1 MFANNFYIALSNED
15 WDDVFTS
22 TDVNCAVNTLENKI
36 IDLMD
41 SHMLLRTVIMSSRD
55 PSWMSPVLKSMVID
69 KARISN
75 FSKDRLNTINERLCE
90 VISENRRDRP
100 KRVGSRDWWN
110 HVDATSQRR
119 SSSTN
124 VSLSNEE
131 LRELNEYFSNLCTD
145 NSYTEPLNV
154 AIDDDEEVPELTE
167 VQVWNC
173 ITHLKN
179 TAMGLDRIPFW
190 IWKDNTEILVPV
202 VTKIWNLSLASH
214 TWPTSWKRAT
224 IKPLP
229 KVEIPKSYQDYR
241 GINITPVIARAFER
255 IVYQNYVKCTLEKNL
270 TPTQFAYRQGGN
282 CTNALL
288 SIQNE
293 VYKHLDNTRCKA
305 VRMFAMDFSKAFDSV
320 NHHRLARK
328 LRTLGLNSYVHN
340 WYLSFLKERQQRVVW
355 SHNVCEWK
363 AVNQGTTQG
372 SVSGPYLFIVFL
384 NDLDV
389 TLNSQSCIVKYAD
402 DSTIISPVYNNCDI
416 SSDLVNQFLGWTND
430 NAMSCNPSKC
440 KELVIFKKGVYGS
453 SFEPV
458 AGIPK
463 CDQLTILGMTFET
476 NCRFSSHVKIKLI
489 KANKCLHVLRCLR
502 KEGYNQ
508 QELHHLFISP
518 VLPHLTYGLSVY
530 GASEAELTTVQA
542 FLDRC
547 CKRKFTLDTLDIRK
561 LMKIQD
567 HRIFRKV
574 LSDCNHPIYNL
585 LPEIKD
591 TNYNLRRDTVVK
603 PLVRTTR
610 FMNVFSNR
618 LIFRY

>member
-1 MFANNFYIALSNED
+1 M
-15 WDDVFTS
+15 
-22 TDVNCAVNTLENKI
+22 
-36 IDLMD
+36 
-41 SHMLLRTVIMSSRD
+41 
-55 PSWMSPVLKSMVID
+55 
-69 KARISN
+69 
-75 FSKDRLNTINERLCE
+75 
-90 VISENRRDRP
+90 
-100 KRVGSRDWWN
+100 
-110 HVDATSQRR
+110 
-119 SSSTN
+119 
-124 VSLSNEE
+124 
-131 LRELNEYFSNLCTD
+131 
-145 NSYTEPLNV
+145 
-154 AIDDDEEVPELTE
+154 
-167 VQVWNC
+167 
-173 ITHLKN
+173 
-179 TAMGLDRIPFW
+179 
-190 IWKDNTEILVPV
+190 
-202 VTKIWNLSLASH
+202 
-214 TWPTSWKRAT
+214 
-224 IKPLP
+224 
-229 KVEIPKSYQDYR
+229 
-241 GINITPVIARAFER
+241 
-255 IVYQNYVKCTLEKNL
+255 
-270 TPTQFAYRQGGN
+270 
-282 CTNALL
+282 
-288 SIQNE
+288 
-293 VYKHLDNTRCKA
+293 
-305 VRMFAMDFSKAFDSV
+305 
-320 NHHRLARK
+320 
-328 LRTLGLNSYVHN
+328 
-340 WYLSFLKERQQRVVW
+340 VW

-440 KELVIFKKGVYGS
+440 KELVICKKGVDGS
-453 SFEPV
+453 SFELV

-508 QELHHLFISP
+508 LELHHLFISL

-547 CKRKFTLDTLDIRK
+547 CKRKFTLDTLHIRK
-561 LMKIQD
+561 LMKIQ
-567 HRIFRKV
+567 HQRIFRKV

>member
-1 MFANNFYIALSNED
+1 M
-15 WDDVFTS
+15 
-22 TDVNCAVNTLENKI
+22 
-36 IDLMD
+36 
-41 SHMLLRTVIMSSRD
+41 
-55 PSWMSPVLKSMVID
+55 
-69 KARISN
+69 
-75 FSKDRLNTINERLCE
+75 
-90 VISENRRDRP
+90 
-100 KRVGSRDWWN
+100 
-110 HVDATSQRR
+110 
-119 SSSTN
+119 
-124 VSLSNEE
+124 
-131 LRELNEYFSNLCTD
+131 
-145 NSYTEPLNV
+145 
-154 AIDDDEEVPELTE
+154 
-167 VQVWNC
+167 
-173 ITHLKN
+173 
-179 TAMGLDRIPFW
+179 
-190 IWKDNTEILVPV
+190 
-202 VTKIWNLSLASH
+202 
-214 TWPTSWKRAT
+214 
-224 IKPLP
+224 
-229 KVEIPKSYQDYR
+229 EIPKSYQDYR

-255 IVYQNYVKCTLEKNL
+255 IVYQNYVKGTLEKNL

-282 CTNALL
+282 CSNALL

-293 VYKHLDNTRCKA
+293 VYKHLNNTRCKA

-320 NHHRLARK
+320 NHDRLARK
-328 LRTLGLNSYVHN
+328 LRTLGLNSYLHN
-340 WYLSFLKERQQRVVW
+340 WYLVVW

-384 NDLDV
+384 NDIDV

-440 KELVIFKKGVYGS
+440 KELVICKKGVDGS

-476 NCRFSSHVKIKLI
+476 NCRLSSHVKIKLI
-489 KANKCLHVLRCLR
+489 KANKCLHVLKCLR
-502 KEGYNQ
+502 KEGFNQ
-508 QELHHLFISP
+508 QELHHLFISL

-542 FLDRC
+542 FLDRY

-618 LIFRY
+618 LI

>member
-1 MFANNFYIALSNED
+1 M
-15 WDDVFTS
+15 
-22 TDVNCAVNTLENKI
+22 
-36 IDLMD
+36 
-41 SHMLLRTVIMSSRD
+41 
-55 PSWMSPVLKSMVID
+55 
-69 KARISN
+69 
-75 FSKDRLNTINERLCE
+75 
-90 VISENRRDRP
+90 
-100 KRVGSRDWWN
+100 
-110 HVDATSQRR
+110 
-119 SSSTN
+119 
-124 VSLSNEE
+124 
-131 LRELNEYFSNLCTD
+131 
-145 NSYTEPLNV
+145 
-154 AIDDDEEVPELTE
+154 
-167 VQVWNC
+167 
-173 ITHLKN
+173 
-179 TAMGLDRIPFW
+179 
-190 IWKDNTEILVPV
+190 
-202 VTKIWNLSLASH
+202 
-214 TWPTSWKRAT
+214 
-224 IKPLP
+224 
-229 KVEIPKSYQDYR
+229 
-241 GINITPVIARAFER
+241 
-255 IVYQNYVKCTLEKNL
+255 
-270 TPTQFAYRQGGN
+270 
-282 CTNALL
+282 
-288 SIQNE
+288 
-293 VYKHLDNTRCKA
+293 
-305 VRMFAMDFSKAFDSV
+305 
-320 NHHRLARK
+320 
-328 LRTLGLNSYVHN
+328 
-340 WYLSFLKERQQRVVW
+340 
-355 SHNVCEWK
+355 
-363 AVNQGTTQG
+363 
-372 SVSGPYLFIVFL
+372 
-384 NDLDV
+384 
-389 TLNSQSCIVKYAD
+389 KYAD

-430 NAMSCNPSKC
+430 NALSCNPSKC

-508 QELHHLFISP
+508 QELHHLFISL
-518 VLPHLTYGLSVY
+518 VLPYLTYGLSVY

-561 LMKIQD
+561 LMKMQD